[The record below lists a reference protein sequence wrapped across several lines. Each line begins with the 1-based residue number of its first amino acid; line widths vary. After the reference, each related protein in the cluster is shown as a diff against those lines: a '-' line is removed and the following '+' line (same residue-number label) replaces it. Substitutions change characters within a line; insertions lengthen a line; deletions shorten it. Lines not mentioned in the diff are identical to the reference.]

1 MNGKFSLLSRQRR
14 GRTVRPTD
22 DFSAGIVFSARRP
35 DPVPAASSPVRQK
48 NGFTLMEL
56 LIVISIILIL
66 MLVAIPT
73 AGKIKKHADE
83 LSAQKSLQTIE
94 QAESMYESTYP
105 TVGYACSLAA
115 LGGDSSGGPPSAT
128 AAGVINGELT
138 TGIKSGYIF
147 NITNCTKSTAN
158 NSERVT
164 GYTLTAVPATVG
176 KTGDRGFCLESGG
189 SIKSDPAG
197 GTNCTQMAQ

>member
-1 MNGKFSLLSRQRR
+1 MNCTLSLVAERR
-14 GRTVRPTD
+14 N
-22 DFSAGIVFSARRP
+22 RRR
-35 DPVPAASSPVRQK
+35 S

-73 AGKIKKHADE
+73 AGKIKRHVNE

-94 QAESMYESTYP
+94 QAEGMYSDTYA
-105 TVGYACSLAA
+105 TSGFACSLTA
-115 LGGDSSGGPPSAT
+115 LGGDPSAGPSSAT
-128 AAGVINGELT
+128 SAGLIPGQLA
-138 TGIKSGYIF
+138 TGIKDGYVF
-147 NITNCTKSTAN
+147 NITNCTKATGN

-176 KTGDRGFCLESGG
+176 KSGDRGFCLESGG
-189 SIKSDPAG
+189 SMKADPAG
-197 GTNCTQMAQ
+197 GTNCTQLAQ

>member
-1 MNGKFSLLSRQRR
+1 MMGKDPTPGKQR
-14 GRTVRPTD
+14 GE
-22 DFSAGIVFSARRP
+22 RRW
-35 DPVPAASSPVRQK
+35 

-73 AGKIKKHADE
+73 AGKIRKHADE

-105 TVGYACSLAA
+105 TTGFACNLTA
-115 LGGDSSGGPPSAT
+115 LGGDSSTGPPSA
-128 AAGVINGELT
+128 AAGGFINGELA

-147 NITNCTKSTAN
+147 NITNCTKVTINNGDRITSYTA
-158 NSERVT
+158 
-164 GYTLTAVPATVG
+164 TAVPATPG

-189 SIKSDPAG
+189 AMRADPAG
-197 GTNCTQMAQ
+197 GTNCTQSVQ

>member
-1 MNGKFSLLSRQRR
+1 MKRKFSLCCKRRDTRRNRQ
-14 GRTVRPTD
+14 
-22 DFSAGIVFSARRP
+22 
-35 DPVPAASSPVRQK
+35 Q

-73 AGKIKKHADE
+73 AGKIRKHANE

-105 TVGYACSLAA
+105 VNGYACSLTSLAGETNA
-115 LGGDSSGGPPSAT
+115 GPPSPT
-128 AAGVINGELT
+128 AAQVINGELA

-147 NITNCTKSTAN
+147 SITNCTKVTIN
-158 NSERVT
+158 NGDRVT
-164 GYTLTAVPATVG
+164 SYTATAVPATPG

-189 SIKSDPAG
+189 AMKADPAG
-197 GTNCTQMAQ
+197 GTNCTQMVQ

>member
-1 MNGKFSLLSRQRR
+1 MKSTISFGTQRSSRNRIQ
-14 GRTVRPTD
+14 
-22 DFSAGIVFSARRP
+22 
-35 DPVPAASSPVRQK
+35 Q

-73 AGKIKKHADE
+73 AGKIRKHANE

-94 QAESMYESTYP
+94 QAQLMYQSTYP
-105 TVGYACSLAA
+105 TNGFTCNLSA
-115 LGGDSSGGPPSAT
+115 LGGDPNGTSSAT
-128 AAGVINGELT
+128 ASGYISGELT

-147 NITNCTKSTAN
+147 NITNCVKSTAN

-164 GYTLTAVPATVG
+164 GYTLTAVPATPG
-176 KTGDRGFCLESGG
+176 RSGDRGFCLESGG
-189 SIKSDPAG
+189 IIKADPTG
-197 GTNCTQMAQ
+197 GTNCTVAVQ

>member
-1 MNGKFSLLSRQRR
+1 MMGKDLTSGKRR
-14 GRTVRPTD
+14 GE
-22 DFSAGIVFSARRP
+22 RRG
-35 DPVPAASSPVRQK
+35 

-73 AGKIKKHADE
+73 AGKIRKHADE

-105 TVGYACSLAA
+105 TNGFACSLTS
-115 LGGDSSGGPPSAT
+115 LGGDPGAGPPSAT
-128 AAGVINGELT
+128 AAGVINGELA

-147 NITNCTKSTAN
+147 NITNCTKVTINNGDRITSYTA
-158 NSERVT
+158 
-164 GYTLTAVPATVG
+164 TAVPATPG
-176 KTGDRGFCLESGG
+176 KTGDRGFCLDSGG
-189 SIKSDPAG
+189 AMRADPAG
-197 GTNCTQMAQ
+197 GTNCTQSVQ

>member
-1 MNGKFSLLSRQRR
+1 MNCTFSNSGKRR
-14 GRTVRPTD
+14 GVR
-22 DFSAGIVFSARRP
+22 GK
-35 DPVPAASSPVRQK
+35 RQP

-73 AGKIKKHADE
+73 AGKIRKHANE

-94 QAESMYESTYP
+94 QAQSMYESTYGS
-105 TVGYACSLAA
+105 VGYACTLGALAGDP
-115 LGGDSSGGPPSAT
+115 GGSPSAT
-128 AAGVINGELT
+128 AAGVISGDLAS
-138 TGIKSGYIF
+138 GIKSGYVF

-164 GYTLTAVPATVG
+164 GYTLTAVPATPG
-176 KTGDRGFCLESGG
+176 RTGDRGFCLESGG
-189 SIKSDPAG
+189 IIKADPAG
-197 GTNCTQMAQ
+197 GTNCTVAVQ